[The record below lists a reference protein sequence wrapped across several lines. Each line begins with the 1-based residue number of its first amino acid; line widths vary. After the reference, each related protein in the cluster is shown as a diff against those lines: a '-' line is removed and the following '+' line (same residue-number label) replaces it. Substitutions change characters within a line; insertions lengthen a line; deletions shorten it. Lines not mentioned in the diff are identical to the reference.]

1 MKRSYATYL
10 CYISRVPHIDVS
22 AMGKPTNFITF
33 RVNDGEKEIL
43 RNYCEKL
50 GRTQTDVLR
59 ELIRNLQKENIT
71 LD

>member
-1 MKRSYATYL
+1 MLPVLYFYGP
-10 CYISRVPHIDVS
+10 YITVS
-22 AMGKPTNFITF
+22 AMGKPTNFVTF
-33 RVNDGEKEIL
+33 RVNDLEKEIL

-71 LD
+71 LG

>member
-1 MKRSYATYL
+1 
-10 CYISRVPHIDVS
+10 
-22 AMGKPTNFITF
+22 MGKPTNFITF